1 MRALPLVLFAVVLSS
16 LGLACSGDDDA
27 SGPTAVITPAGTKDE
42 TPTPAPN
49 GGGPAPS
56 PADPQLD
63 EDLQELTSGELEATV
78 EPGGTYEID
87 PLAITE
93 TAVGSTPP
101 CENFAFDFT
110 WQVTDPYPPDDV
122 QLVWRFIRDEGDVD
136 IANAPAGEQTIGC
149 GLLDAVNNG
158 RTAITV
164 AVRYR
169 VGAIP

>member
-1 MRALPLVLFAVVLSS
+1 MKALIVLFAVALS
-16 LGLACSGDDDA
+16 GLAACGGDDDDT

-42 TPTPAPN
+42 TPTPAPD

-63 EDLQELTSGELEATV
+63 EDLQELTSGELEATI

-93 TAVGSTPP
+93 TAGGSAPP

-110 WQVTDPYPPDDV
+110 WQVTDPYPSDGV

-136 IANAPAGEQTIGC
+136 IANAPSGEQTIGC
-149 GLLDAVNNG
+149 GLLRAVNNG
-158 RTAITV
+158 GETITV